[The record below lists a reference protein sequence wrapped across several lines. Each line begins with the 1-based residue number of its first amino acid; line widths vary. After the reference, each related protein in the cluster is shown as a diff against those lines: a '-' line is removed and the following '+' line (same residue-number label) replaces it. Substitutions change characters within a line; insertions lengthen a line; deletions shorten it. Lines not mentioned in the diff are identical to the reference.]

1 MHLQLQVWLVVCQCL
16 SWMSRPQQ
24 RDAGN
29 TRTTGTYRMG
39 AESPELNS
47 DGMFDQRCWRMYKLR
62 LRQQLLRHCHWS
74 VTVHLLD
81 LKPICKF
88 ELHGLV
94 V

>member
-1 MHLQLQVWLVVCQCL
+1 MASMVGRL
-16 SWMSRPQQ
+16 SVPVLDEQT
-24 RDAGN
+24 AIN
-29 TRTTGTYRMG
+29 VTLATR
-39 AESPELNS
+39 APPVPIEWELKAPELNS
-47 DGMFDQRCWRMYKLR
+47 EGMFDQRCWRMYKLR